1 MGTSAG
7 KEVQFGVSEKAGA
20 VSGLLLKP
28 ESARALLVL
37 AHGAGAGMRHRV
49 MEQVAVKLAAAD
61 VATLRYQFPYM
72 EKRVKRPDPEPVLL
86 ETVRAAIV
94 AARKLAG
101 GLPLFAGGKSMG
113 GRMTSLAAAR
123 QPLTEVCGLIFFGF
137 PLHAAGRPSAERG
150 GHLSA
155 VDAPM
160 LFLQGSRDSLAE
172 MKLLKPLCVKLG
184 KDTELYVVE
193 SGDHSFHMPKTSGR
207 SDDQVL
213 DEAVGKAAEWMIQH
227 SRTR

>member
-7 KEVQFGVSEKAGA
+7 KEIQFGVNEKAGA
-20 VSGLLLKP
+20 VSGLFLKP
-28 ESARALLVL
+28 ERARALLVL
-37 AHGAGAGMRHRV
+37 AHGAGAGMRHRFL
-49 MEQVAVKLAAAD
+49 EQVAVKLAGAD

-86 ETVRAAIV
+86 ETVRAAMT
-94 AARKLAG
+94 AAKKLAG
-101 GLPLFAGGKSMG
+101 GLPIFAGGKSMG

-123 QPLTEVCGLIFFGF
+123 QPLPEVCGLVFFGF

-150 GHLSA
+150 AHLSA
-155 VDAPM
+155 IDIPM

-172 MKLLKPLCVKLG
+172 MKLLKPLCAKLG
-184 KDTELYVVE
+184 KAAELYVIDN
-193 SGDHSFHMPKTSGR
+193 GDHSFHMPKTSGR

-213 DEAVGKAAEWMIQH
+213 DEAVSKAAEWMLQH
-227 SRTR
+227 SRR